1 MMTRARVSSICII
14 RDFPLCQNVSSG
26 ALCPQQSCSE
36 FQTFYHVLKHA
47 NHFHPGILEL
57 QSDAGVRV
65 TRALKM
71 IGFPFI

>member
-47 NHFHPGILEL
+47 NPGILEL

-71 IGFPFI
+71 IGFPFN